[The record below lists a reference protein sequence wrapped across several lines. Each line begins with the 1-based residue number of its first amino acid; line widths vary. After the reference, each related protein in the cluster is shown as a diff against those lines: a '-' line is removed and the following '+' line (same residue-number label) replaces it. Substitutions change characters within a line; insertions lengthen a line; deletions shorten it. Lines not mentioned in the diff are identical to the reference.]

1 MKLKTTLLAAAAM
14 VAIAP
19 AANAYEGLYGA
30 IGAGLSYMEPD
41 RDVSNNGPDGMGPF
55 AFDSSADFD
64 RGIGIYTALG
74 YDWGNSLRTE
84 LEFAYR
90 NNDIRHLTP
99 DAAGFSGWPDGSI
112 AGDVKSRSIMLNF
125 LYDFDY
131 MSADSGITPYIGGG
145 VGFASIDPTFL
156 GSTATGA
163 PGPNPMTIAYGNS
176 QTLFAYQGIAGMAIQ
191 LAERFALDLS
201 YRYFATKKG
210 NYTGTLNGAP
220 AAFDAGYNNHSLMA
234 GLRWNFAAPPAPP
247 VQYKDCWDGSSV
259 PMTSS
264 CPPELVEQADA
275 DVDDLDL
282 IVYFDYDKSNL
293 TSQASALITEAASRA
308 LENDIET
315 VVVAGNTDTS
325 GSSAYNQALSER
337 RARIVRDALIANGVP
352 GDRIVTQAYGE
363 ANLAKP
369 TPDGTREPLNRRTNV
384 TISFL

>member
-1 MKLKTTLLAAAAM
+1 MTFKTTLLAAAAL
-14 VAIAP
+14 VAFAP

-30 IGAGLSYMEPD
+30 IGAGLNYMEPD
-41 RDVSNNGPDGMGPF
+41 RDVSNNGPGGLGPF

-64 RGIGIYTALG
+64 RGIGVYTAVG

-99 DAAGFSGWPDGSI
+99 DVAGFSGWPDGSI
-112 AGDVKSRSIMLNF
+112 AGDVDSRSIMLNF

-131 MSADSGITPYIGGG
+131 MSSDSGLTPYLGGG
-145 VGFASIDPTFL
+145 FGFASIDPDIA
-156 GSTATGA
+156 GSTPFGA
-163 PGPNPMTIAYGNS
+163 PGPNPMTIGYGGS
-176 QTLFAYQGIAGMAIQ
+176 KTLFAYQGIAGIAVQ
-191 LAERFALDLS
+191 LAESLALDLS

-210 NYTGTLNGAP
+210 NFAGTLNGAP
-220 AAFDAGYNNHSLMA
+220 ATFDAGYNTHSLFA

-259 PMTSS
+259 PITSQ
-264 CPPELVEQADA
+264 CPPQLVEEADA
-275 DVDDLDL
+275 DRDDIDL

-293 TSQASALITEAASRA
+293 TSQASTLIREAAAIA
-308 LENDIET
+308 LEDDIET
-315 VVVAGNTDTS
+315 VIVAGNTDTS

-337 RARIVRDALIANGVP
+337 RARVVRDALIANGVP
-352 GDRIVTQAYGE
+352 ADRIETQAYGE

-384 TISFL
+384 TISFI